1 MKEFI
6 KELKPKKMKTED
18 LAYEIVDVQSDLIRW
33 FINDAHK
40 AKSAELVN
48 ILYSKMAT
56 EKFAKALKKIIKNK
70 NEQFGELDCGFVVII
85 ASFLEKFH
93 KDENMTDEIF
103 ETYTD
108 IIDKLLKK
116 RVKDVNKKL
125 DIDPDV
131 IKELLV
137 ITPDVGYISNDKFV
151 GIYSQKMLRKLY
163 IMSADKEIGLTET
176 EQIEKLF
183 KKLFGKK
190 LLDLIA
196 INILL
201 EKKEYLKNFNEQQTA
216 MWNLMTSFALE
227 FIENEDKDHIIEL
240 LEYYCS
246 RRKRDADNNKD
257 GARRITLSSVPES
270 DYPKIAKAISKF
282 TKKGK
287 ESLVKYL

>member
-6 KELKPKKMKTED
+6 KELKIKKMKASEI
-18 LAYEIVDVQSDLIRW
+18 AYEIVSYQTDLVRW

-40 AKSAELVN
+40 AKNAELVN
-48 ILYSKMAT
+48 ELYSKMAT
-56 EKFAKALKKIIKNK
+56 EKFAKAMKKILKNK
-70 NEQFGELDCGFVVII
+70 DDMYGELDCGFAVII

-93 KDENMTDEIF
+93 KDESVTDEII
-103 ETYTD
+103 EIYTD
-108 IIDKLLKK
+108 VTDKLLKK
-116 RVKDVNKKL
+116 RIKEVNKKL
-125 DIDPDV
+125 NISEDV

-163 IMSADKEIGLTET
+163 ILSAENEIGLTET
-176 EQIEKLF
+176 EQVQKLF
-183 KKLFGKK
+183 KKLFGKN

-227 FIENEDKDHIIEL
+227 YIEGEEKEHIVEL

-246 RRKRDADNNKD
+246 RRKRDAENNKD
-257 GARRITLSSVPES
+257 GARRINLSSVPES
-270 DYPKIAKAISKF
+270 DYPRIAKGIKKF
-282 TKKGK
+282 TKNGK

>member
-6 KELKPKKMKTED
+6 KELKLKKVKPTE
-18 LAYEIVDVQSDLIRW
+18 LAYEIVDVQGDLIRW

-40 AKSAELVN
+40 AKSADTVN
-48 ILYSKMAT
+48 MLYSKMAN

-70 NEQFGELDCGFVVII
+70 DDAYGNLDCGFAVII
-85 ASFLEKFH
+85 ANFLEKFH

-108 IIDKLLKK
+108 VIDKLLKG

-125 DIDPDV
+125 NLDTDV

-137 ITPDVGYISNDKFV
+137 IVPDVGYISNDKFV

-163 IMSADKEIGLTET
+163 IMSAEKQIGLTET
-176 EQIEKLF
+176 EQVEKLF

-216 MWNLMTSFALE
+216 IWNLMTSFALE
-227 FIENEDKDHIIEL
+227 YIESEDKDHIIEL

-257 GARRITLSSVPES
+257 GARRINLSSVPES
-270 DYPKIAKAISKF
+270 DYPRMAKAISKF

>member
-6 KELKPKKMKTED
+6 KELKPKKMKADE
-18 LAYEIVDVQSDLIRW
+18 LAYEILDVQSDLVRW
-33 FINDAHK
+33 YINDAHK
-40 AKSAELVN
+40 AKNAELVN
-48 ILYSKMAT
+48 ELYSKMAT
-56 EKFAKALKKIIKNK
+56 EKFAKAMKKILKNK
-70 NEQFGELDCGFVVII
+70 NDAYGELDCGFAAII
-85 ASFLEKFH
+85 ANFIEKYH
-93 KDENMTDEIF
+93 KEESMTDEML

-116 RVKDVNKKL
+116 RIKAVNKKL
-125 DIDPDV
+125 NLDTDV

-137 ITPDVGYISNDKFV
+137 ITPDIGYISNDKFV

-163 IMSADKEIGLTET
+163 IMSAEKELGITET
-176 EQIEKLF
+176 DQVRTLF
-183 KKLFGKK
+183 KKLFGKE

-201 EKKEYLKNFNEQQTA
+201 EKKEYLKNFNEKQTA

-227 FIENEDKDHIIEL
+227 EIEKQDKEHIVEL

-246 RRKRDADNNKD
+246 RRKRDADNGRD
-257 GARRITLSSVPES
+257 GARRINLSSVPET
-270 DYPKIAKAISKF
+270 DYPRIAKGIKKF
-282 TKKGK
+282 TKNGK